1 MDMPD
6 WSRDASAN
14 AAAIRLGIDQM
25 EGGCLSAKEAVEVH
39 VERLFGELRE
49 KIYAY
54 LGALGASAAD
64 AEDITQESFIRL
76 YLELRAHVEIANAS
90 SWLFRAASNL
100 LIDETRSWRSQ
111 ATVAETEVRH
121 WIATVPDPQIDLEAS
136 ALRAERVKRLN
147 NAMLLLTSLQLEY
160 LHLRAEGLRYREI
173 AEIYGVAV
181 PTVQDVVRRAVERLG
196 KELQ

>member
-1 MDMPD
+1 MDIPD

-14 AAAIRLGIDQM
+14 AAAIRLGINQR
-25 EGGCLSAKEAVEVH
+25 EGGCLSVKEAVEVR
-39 VERLFGELRE
+39 VERLFGELRD
-49 KIYAY
+49 KIYGY

-76 YLELRAHVEIANAS
+76 FLELRAHVEIANTS
-90 SWLFRAASNL
+90 SWLFRAARNL
-100 LIDETRSWRSQ
+100 LIDESRSSRSQ
-111 ATVAETEVRH
+111 ATVAETEVRD
-121 WIATVPDPQIDLEAS
+121 WLATVPDPQIDLEAS
-136 ALRAERVKRLN
+136 ALSAERVKRLN

-196 KELQ
+196 KALQ

>member
-6 WSRDASAN
+6 WSHDSTGDT
-14 AAAIRLGIDQM
+14 AAIRLSVDRA
-25 EGGCLSAKEAVEVH
+25 EGDCLRTRGAIESQI
-39 VERLFGELRE
+39 ERLFQELRD

-54 LGALGASAAD
+54 LGALGASPAD

-76 YLELRAHVEIANAS
+76 YLELRARAEIGNTS
-90 SWLFRAASNL
+90 SWLFRAARNL
-100 LIDETRSWRSQ
+100 LIDESRSWRSQ
-111 ATVAETEVRH
+111 VTVAETEVRE
-121 WIATVPDPQIDLEAS
+121 WLVSVPDPQIDLEAS

-147 NAMLLLTSLQLEY
+147 NAMLVLTSLQLEY

-196 KELQ
+196 KEVK